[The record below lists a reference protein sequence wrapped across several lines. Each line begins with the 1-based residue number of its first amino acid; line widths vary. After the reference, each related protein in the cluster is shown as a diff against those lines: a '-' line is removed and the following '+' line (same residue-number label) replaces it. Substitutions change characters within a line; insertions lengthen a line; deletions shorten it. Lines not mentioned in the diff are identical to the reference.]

1 MADPHPTPTADRLG
15 FRRID
20 SVRVVLGAGRP
31 FAEVSGI
38 ARRFPRTVRT
48 SLATANELAAA
59 GLRVD
64 VEVRT
69 R

>member
-1 MADPHPTPTADRLG
+1 MSSLRAPIDAATLG

-20 SVRVVLGAGRP
+20 SVRIVLGAGRP
-31 FAEVSGI
+31 FAEVSGT
-38 ARRFPRTVRT
+38 ARRFPRTIRT
-48 SLATANELAAA
+48 SLATARELAAA

-64 VEVRT
+64 IEHR